1 MSSRNKMNETER
13 NVKVGLGNGGARGV
27 RECEKRVLGK
37 IGVILWVERLGK
49 YGWEWG
55 KRVGRL
61 GWDSGAKKWD
71 EWEG

>member
-1 MSSRNKMNETER
+1 MSSLNKMNETER

-49 YGWEWG
+49 YG
-55 KRVGRL
+55 
-61 GWDSGAKKWD
+61 
-71 EWEG
+71 